1 MSESTNLP
9 RLLEAIMMVTDE
21 PLSDADLA
29 EVLGHPR
36 EDIESALK
44 QLAHEFASAH
54 DGQGRGF
61 VLRKTGAGWRIY
73 SHPDFAADI
82 ATFLTHG
89 QSARLSQAA
98 LETLAV
104 VAYRQPISRSQIA
117 AIRGVS
123 VDSVVKTL
131 QSRGLVE
138 EYGQDEHT
146 QATLYQTTSSFLET
160 MGITSLSELPQL
172 SEHLP
177 GVETLAEVLDTEQN
191 PDVF

>member
-1 MSESTNLP
+1 MMNVNQR
-9 RLLEAIMMVTDE
+9 RLLEAVLMVTDE
-21 PLSDADLA
+21 PLSAASLGELLELDPATVEHTLQALA
-29 EVLGHPR
+29 AEY
-36 EDIESALK
+36 AW
-44 QLAHEFASAH
+44 AH
-54 DGQGRGF
+54 DGAGRGF
-61 VLRKTGAGWRIY
+61 VLRRTGAGWRFY

-104 VAYRQPISRSQIA
+104 IAYRQPVSRSQIA

-131 QSRGLVE
+131 QIRGLVE
-138 EYGQDEHT
+138 ECGQGEHT
-146 QATLYQTTSSFLET
+146 QATLYQTTDTFLEI
-160 MGITSLSELPQL
+160 MGLTSLVELPQL

-177 GVETLAEVLDTEQN
+177 GVESLAEVLAANEPDQN
-191 PDVF
+191 Y

>member
-1 MSESTNLP
+1 MTNVNQR
-9 RLLEAIMMVTDE
+9 RLLEAVLMVTDQ
-21 PLSDADLA
+21 PLDASTLA
-29 EVLGHPR
+29 ELLGL
-36 EDIESALK
+36 EKEAVEQTLQS
-44 QLAHEFASAH
+44 LATEYAQAH
-54 DGQGRGF
+54 GGAGRGF
-61 VLRKTGAGWRIY
+61 VLRSTGAGWRFY

-131 QSRGLVE
+131 QIRGLVE
-138 EYGQDEHT
+138 EYGQEEHT
-146 QATLYQTTSSFLET
+146 QATLYQTTDSFLEI
-160 MGITSLSELPQL
+160 MGLTSLAELPQL

-177 GVETLAEVLDTEQN
+177 GVESLAEVLAASEPEQ
-191 PDVF
+191 DY